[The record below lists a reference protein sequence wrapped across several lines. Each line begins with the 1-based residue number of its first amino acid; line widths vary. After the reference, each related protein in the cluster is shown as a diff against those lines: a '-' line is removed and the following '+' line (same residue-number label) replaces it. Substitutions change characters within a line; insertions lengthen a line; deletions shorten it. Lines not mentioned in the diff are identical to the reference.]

1 MALENDTPSPAA
13 EIVNAVKLVGDV
25 MVLPGS
31 SLLMRGKVLPG
42 GAHAL
47 LGFLA
52 WRFLGTVAG
61 PISWIL
67 LAANAYAKSSS
78 GSYLHDHAINL
89 LFSQPSEPEGT
100 PGGTPSTTIPQK

>member
-1 MALENDTPSPAA
+1 MALEKDTPSPAA
-13 EIVNAVKLVGDV
+13 EIVNAVKLAGDV
-25 MVLPGS
+25 MVSPGT
-31 SLLMRGKVLPG
+31 SLLMRGSVLPG
-42 GAHAL
+42 GAHAI

-78 GSYLHDHAINL
+78 GSYLHDHIID

-100 PGGTPSTTIPQK
+100 LGRTTPSATPET

>member
-1 MALENDTPSPAA
+1 MALEKDTPSPAA

-31 SLLMRGKVLPG
+31 SLLMRGNVLQG
-42 GAHAL
+42 GAHAI

-52 WRFLGTVAG
+52 WRFLGTAAG
-61 PISWIL
+61 PVSWIL

-78 GSYLHDHAINL
+78 GSYLHDHVID
-89 LFSQPSEPEGT
+89 LFSQPSEREGI
-100 PGGTPSTTIPQK
+100 PGDTPSAHP

>member
-1 MALENDTPSPAA
+1 MALEKDTPSPAA

-25 MVLPGS
+25 TVIPGI
-31 SLLMRGKVLPG
+31 SLLMRGSVLPG
-42 GAHAL
+42 GAHAI

-78 GSYLHDHAINL
+78 GSYLHDHIIDH

-100 PGGTPSTTIPQK
+100 LGRTPSAIPEK